1 MRYAP
6 LYILSFRV
14 TVTKKIS
21 EAFSLNQRYRRYE
34 EIVSIPDRLRW
45 RRHELGLLQKEVAL
59 KIGVPRAAYT
69 SLETDE
75 LDSYD
80 PVVMDK
86 LAALYHIPIND
97 LLNDYTRFLQA
108 GQGQAILN
116 LRQSLNMTRSQ
127 FAQYL
132 HTDIDNIT
140 IWETEKK
147 RISKEMWEK
156 HFKCVIDIECKKRPE
171 RIDDYSSGS

>member
-21 EAFSLNQRYRRYE
+21 EAFSLNQLYRRYE
-34 EIVSIPDRLRW
+34 DIASIPDRLRW
-45 RRHELGLLQKEVAL
+45 RRHELGLLQKEVAA
-59 KIGVPRAAYT
+59 KIGVARAVYS

-75 LDSYD
+75 MDAYD
-80 PVVMDK
+80 PLIMDK
-86 LAALYHIPIND
+86 LATLYHIPIND
-97 LLNDYTRFLQA
+97 LLNDYTHFLQA
-108 GQGQAILN
+108 GQGQTILN

-132 HTDIDNIT
+132 HTDVDNIT
-140 IWETEKK
+140 VWETEKRK
-147 RISKEMWEK
+147 ISREMWEK
-156 HFKCVIDIECKKRPE
+156 HFKRFMEN
-171 RIDDYSSGS
+171 STG

>member
-1 MRYAP
+1 MRFKP

-14 TVTKKIS
+14 TAAKKIS
-21 EAFSLNQRYRRYE
+21 EAFSLNRHYRRYE
-34 EIVSIPDRLRW
+34 ESDSVPDRLRW
-45 RRHELGLLQKEVAL
+45 RRHELGLLQKEVAA
-59 KIGVPRAAYT
+59 KIGVTRAAYT
-69 SLETDE
+69 SLEADE
-75 LDSYD
+75 IDYYD

-108 GQGQAILN
+108 GQGQTILN

-132 HTDIDNIT
+132 HTDVDNIT
-140 IWETEKK
+140 VWETEKRK
-147 RISKEMWEK
+147 ISREMWEK
-156 HFKCVIDIECKKRPE
+156 HFKRFMEN
-171 RIDDYSSGS
+171 STG

>member
-1 MRYAP
+1 MRIMCRTEGSHVRYAP

-34 EIVSIPDRLRW
+34 DIASIPDRLRW
-45 RRHELGLLQKEVAL
+45 RRHELGLLQKEVAV
-59 KIGVPRAAYT
+59 KIDVPRAVYS
-69 SLETDE
+69 SLETREMDA
-75 LDSYD
+75 YD
-80 PVVMDK
+80 PLIMHK

-97 LLNDYTRFLQA
+97 LMNDYTNFLQA

-132 HTDIDNIT
+132 HTDVDNIT
-140 IWETEKK
+140 VWETEKK
-147 RISKEMWEK
+147 RISREMWEK
-156 HFKCVIDIECKKRPE
+156 HFKHFMEN
-171 RIDDYSSGS
+171 STG

>member
-34 EIVSIPDRLRW
+34 DIVSIPDRLRW
-45 RRHELGLLQKEVAL
+45 RRHELGLLQKEVAV
-59 KIGVPRAAYT
+59 KIDVPRAVYS
-69 SLETDE
+69 SLETREMDA
-75 LDSYD
+75 YD
-80 PVVMDK
+80 PLIMDK
-86 LAALYHIPIND
+86 LATLYHIPIND
-97 LLNDYTRFLQA
+97 LMNDYTNFLQA

-127 FAQYL
+127 FAEYL
-132 HTDIDNIT
+132 HTDVENIT
-140 IWETEKK
+140 VWEKEKK
-147 RISKEMWEK
+147 RISKGMWEK
-156 HFKCVIDIECKKRPE
+156 HFKRFTKRAT
-171 RIDDYSSGS
+171 G

>member
-14 TVTKKIS
+14 TVTKKLS
-21 EAFSLNQRYRRYE
+21 EAFSLHERYRRYE
-34 EIVSIPDRLRW
+34 EIDSIPDRLRW
-45 RRHELGLLQKEVAL
+45 RRHELGLLQREVAA
-59 KIGVPRAAYT
+59 KIGVPRAVYT

-75 LDSYD
+75 MDAYD
-80 PVVMDK
+80 PLIMDK

-97 LLNDYTRFLQA
+97 LLNDYIRFLQA
-108 GQGQAILN
+108 GQEQTILN

-132 HTDIDNIT
+132 HTDVDNIT
-140 IWETEKK
+140 VWETEKRK
-147 RISKEMWEK
+147 ISREMWEK
-156 HFKCVIDIECKKRPE
+156 HFKRFMEN
-171 RIDDYSSGS
+171 STG

>member
-1 MRYAP
+1 M
-6 LYILSFRV
+6 

-34 EIVSIPDRLRW
+34 DIASIPDRLRW
-45 RRHELGLLQKEVAL
+45 RRHELGLLQKEVAA
-59 KIGVPRAAYT
+59 KIGVARAVYS

-75 LDSYD
+75 MDAYD
-80 PVVMDK
+80 PLIMDK
-86 LAALYHIPIND
+86 LATLYHIPIND

-116 LRQSLNMTRSQ
+116 LRQSLNMTRAE

-132 HTDIDNIT
+132 HTDVDNIT
-140 IWETEKK
+140 VWETEKK
-147 RISKEMWEK
+147 QISREMWEK
-156 HFKCVIDIECKKRPE
+156 HFKPFMEN
-171 RIDDYSSGS
+171 STG

>member
-1 MRYAP
+1 MMFAP

-14 TVTKKIS
+14 TQIKKIS
-21 EAFSLNQRYRRYE
+21 EAFSLHERYRRYE
-34 EIVSIPDRLRW
+34 DIASIPDRLRW
-45 RRHELGLLQKEVAL
+45 RRHELGMLQKEIAA
-59 KIGVPRAAYT
+59 KIGIPRCVY
-69 SLETDE
+69 SNLEADE
-75 LDSYD
+75 MDYYD
-80 PVVMDK
+80 PVLMDK
-86 LAALYHIPIND
+86 LAELYHIPLND

-132 HTDIDNIT
+132 HTDVDNIT

-147 RISKEMWEK
+147 RVSREMWEN
-156 HFKCVIDIECKKRPE
+156 HFKCFMGD
-171 RIDDYSSGS
+171 STG